1 MAFLQGPSLKQAE
14 IIKQELGES
23 PGDIERGVRDLRSML
38 AASPYL
44 PQPENINT
52 RMLEMFVRGCRM
64 DLDRARTK
72 LEAYC
77 LARGRFRDLYEH
89 RSLNAPPLSDV
100 CKFMDVVVLPK
111 LTDEGYRITI
121 FRIKPEYPEGCAD
134 VANAVRAVLL
144 VSDVRMHD
152 EQLIAGDVFIYE
164 VSQVRGSI
172 VAHVA
177 AAVNAIRRGIQL
189 AQAAYP
195 QRLKR
200 IHVVSSPPFLASS
213 LALMRNCVNEKIRRR
228 YYLHPKLDELLEHI
242 PARVLPKE
250 WGGEED
256 NIEVLAKKWRQR
268 IDEVSPYLRILN
280 EACSAA
286 PAPRN
291 DVDIYGTVGAFRKLD
306 ID

>member
-1 MAFLQGPSLKQAE
+1 MALLQGPSRKQADL
-14 IIKQELGES
+14 ITQELGEA

-44 PQPENINT
+44 PDPENVDK
-52 RMLEMFVRGCRM
+52 RVLELFVRGCRM

-77 LARGRFRDLYEH
+77 LARARFRDLYEH
-89 RSLNAPPLSDV
+89 RSLTSPPLSEV
-100 CKFMDVVVLPK
+100 CKFMDIVVLPK
-111 LTDEGYRITI
+111 LTDEGYRVTI
-121 FRIKPEYPEGCAD
+121 FRIRPEYPESAAD

-144 VSDVRMHD
+144 TSDVRMFD
-152 EQLIAGDVFIYE
+152 EHQIAGDVFVYE
-164 VSQVRGSI
+164 VSHVRGSV

-177 AAVNAIRRGIQL
+177 AAANAVRRAIQL

-200 IHVVSSPPFLASS
+200 IHVVGSPPFLASS
-213 LALMRNCVNEKIRRR
+213 LQLMRSCVNEKIRRR
-228 YYLHPKLDELLEHI
+228 YYLHAKVDELLDHF
-242 PARVLPKE
+242 PARTLPSE
-250 WGGEED
+250 WGGEEETID
-256 NIEVLAKKWRQR
+256 VLSKKWRRR
-268 IDEVSPYLRILN
+268 IDEVSPYLRVFN
-280 EACSAA
+280 EVCNAA
-286 PAPRN
+286 PAPAN

>member
-23 PGDIERGVRDLRSML
+23 PGDIDRGVRDLRSML
-38 AASPYL
+38 AASPCL
-44 PQPENINT
+44 PQPENISL
-52 RMLEMFVRGCRM
+52 RVLELFVRGCRM

-77 LARGRFRDLYEH
+77 LARARCRDLFEH
-89 RSLNAPPLSDV
+89 LSLSVPPLSNV
-100 CKFMDVVVLPK
+100 CKFMDIVVLPK
-111 LTDEGYRITI
+111 LTDEGYRVTI
-121 FRIKPEYPEGCAD
+121 FRIKAEYPEGTTD
-134 VANAVRAVLL
+134 IANTARAVLL
-144 VSDVRMHD
+144 LSDARMHD
-152 EQLIAGDVFIYE
+152 EHLIAGDVFVYE

-177 AAVNAIRRGIQL
+177 AAINTVRRAIHL

-200 IHVVSSPPFLASS
+200 IHVVGSPPFLASS
-213 LALMRNCVNEKIRRR
+213 LALTRNCVNEKIRRR
-228 YYLHPKLDELLEHI
+228 YYLHPKLDELKDHI
-242 PARVLPKE
+242 PARVLPRE
-250 WGGEED
+250 WGGEEES
-256 NIEVLAKKWRQR
+256 IELLGKKWRR
-268 IDEVSPYLRILN
+268 RVDEISPYLRILN
-280 EACSAA
+280 EACNIA
-286 PAPRN
+286 PTPLN